1 MVGGNGEDSGDK
13 HRARRGIE
21 AWVATCFCHGCLTID
36 SSDRGAGDCQ
46 GKGAISNGGG
56 HMTLSK
62 NARIAGLL
70 YLVGSLFG
78 IVRLIYES
86 LQRCCGS

>member
-1 MVGGNGEDSGDK
+1 
-13 HRARRGIE
+13 
-21 AWVATCFCHGCLTID
+21 
-36 SSDRGAGDCQ
+36 
-46 GKGAISNGGG
+46 
-56 HMTLSK
+56 MTLSK